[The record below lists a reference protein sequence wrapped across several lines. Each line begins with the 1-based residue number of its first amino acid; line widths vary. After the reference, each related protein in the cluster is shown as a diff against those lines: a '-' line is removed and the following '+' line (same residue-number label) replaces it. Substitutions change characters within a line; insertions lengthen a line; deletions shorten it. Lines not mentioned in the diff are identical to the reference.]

1 MPALPNLRC
10 VRRSTPGRIDAAQ
23 GTRMVRPRSGRVA
36 RRSCVTRVRHFG
48 EDEAMSHL
56 IDILLEPGKVF
67 TALREKPTFVLPLL
81 LMGGLSA
88 AMILV
93 YFSRV
98 DSAWFIDHALA
109 ASGKEMS
116 PSELEQTRKMM
127 PSAQVQGY
135 FGAPFAVIGVVVVS
149 LVIALYYMLAAKV
162 TGAAVSF
169 KQGLALTAWCGI
181 PMLIGMLIALVGAF
195 LMSPQTPLES
205 LSLTRVDP
213 LLVQLPPTHDWSS
226 FAKNFDLL
234 QFWSLFLGALG
245 WRTWTRA
252 SWLQSI
258 IVVAIPSVVT
268 YGIMAL
274 FAIF

>member
-1 MPALPNLRC
+1 
-10 VRRSTPGRIDAAQ
+10 
-23 GTRMVRPRSGRVA
+23 
-36 RRSCVTRVRHFG
+36 
-48 EDEAMSHL
+48 MSHL

-67 TALREKPTFVLPLL
+67 TALREKPSFVLPLL
-81 LMGGLSA
+81 LMAGLSA
-88 AMILV
+88 AMLLV

-109 ASGKEMS
+109 ASGQEMS
-116 PSELEQTRKMM
+116 ASEAEQARKMM
-127 PSAQVQGY
+127 PSARVQGY
-135 FGAPFAVIGVVVVS
+135 IGAPFAAVGVVVVS

-162 TGAAVSF
+162 TGATVSF
-169 KQGLALTAWCGI
+169 KHGLALTAWCGV
-181 PMLIGMLIALVGAF
+181 PMLIGIVVSLVGAF
-195 LMSPQTPLES
+195 LMTPQTTIES

-213 LLVQLPPTHDWSS
+213 LLVQLPPTHAWST

-252 SWLQSI
+252 GWLQSI
-258 IVVAIPSVVT
+258 VVVAIPSVVT